1 MLVTLPRLLR
11 RTAEIGWFVFTIGI
25 VPGQTWAFWDRTRP
39 AYRNVAST
47 TDPSLS
53 GQFLVTRATIRRRVR
68 LTARSDPSAGPVGPG
83 CRRGPGAGGRAGRCP
98 AGGCP
103 RACGPGSSGVRP

>member
-1 MLVTLPRLLR
+1 MLVTSPRLLR
-11 RTAEIGWFVFTIGI
+11 RTALVGWLVEWIGI

-68 LTARSDPSAGPVGPG
+68 LTAPSDPWAGPVGSG
-83 CRRGPGAGGRAGRCP
+83 CRRGPGAGEPAGRCP

-103 RACGPGSSGVRP
+103 RA